1 MKRSFFEKN
10 AFWLALSL
18 VLCLVSAIGASLV
31 QTSAGSVT
39 VKDMRWET
47 SSGEMMSALLY
58 KPNGVSAENPVPA
71 IVVSHG
77 WWNNREM
84 QDANFVELSRRGYV
98 VVSIDMYGHG
108 NSDYLT
114 AGDEAVG
121 GTGMYDAVKLV
132 AQLPYVD
139 VDKIGVTGHS
149 NGARAANFSIPI
161 DDAADKPLIASVL
174 LVDNDGVYRDAEN
187 DNTYFNYY
195 GSRDVGIVADHYDEF
210 FFRSYDANGTAI
222 TPPRDYIGT
231 PNAQSFLAFG
241 EDPSGLTETVGAE
254 QIVTKKIDGRE
265 AVRVVYT
272 PAETHPWGPFSKTTT
287 SHVVSFFEQ
296 TLGAPTPISASSQ
309 VWQFKEAF
317 NALGLIGFV
326 MFLVAFARALLETRA
341 FAALKAPVAVPAL
354 ATSRR
359 GLLWFWGGLTVA
371 AVLGAWIYVAM
382 SQSPVFAG
390 IAFNVA
396 PSIFTQGA
404 VAFIALWAA
413 ITGVVGIVIMVI
425 SYLAFGRRE
434 GVNLRAVGVLP
445 GWRNFFQG
453 LGLSAVVV
461 AAAFGI
467 VFVLDY
473 FFKTDFRLWVVAIKA
488 FNPDKLAIAALYLPF
503 FAIFYVANSVAINSF
518 NRFTL
523 KGREWLNTAVL
534 ALFNSLGPIILVIAQ
549 YATFFITGET
559 IPGFGGIFSI
569 WLFPVIVI
577 LAVTAVISRKIY
589 RATNN
594 PYIGGFIN
602 AAVVTI
608 VSVTNTLTYN

>member
-1 MKRSFFEKN
+1 MKRSLVKKN
-10 AFWLALSL
+10 GFWLALSL
-18 VLCLVSAIGASLV
+18 VLCLVSAVGASLV

-58 KPNGVSAENPVPA
+58 KPNTASVDNPVPA

-114 AGDEAVG
+114 AGQEAVN

-132 AQLPYVD
+132 ADLPYVD

-161 DDAADKPLIASVL
+161 DDAADTPLIAAVL
-174 LVDNDGVYRDAEN
+174 LVDNDGVYRDAAN
-187 DNTYFNYY
+187 DNVYFNYY

-210 FFRSYDANGTAI
+210 FFRSYDANGTAL

-241 EDPSGLTETVGAE
+241 ADPTEASDEIGPSEV
-254 QIVTKKIDGRE
+254 VTQKIDGRE
-265 AVRVVYT
+265 AMRVVYT

-287 SHVVSFFEQ
+287 THVIAFFEQ
-296 TLGAPTPISASSQ
+296 ALGAPAPIAEANQ
-309 VWQFKEAF
+309 TWQFKEAF

-326 MFLVAFARALLETRA
+326 MFLVAFSRALLETRA
-341 FAALKAPVAVPAL
+341 FAGLKVQQSVTAVPN
-354 ATSRR
+354 SRR
-359 GLLWFWGGLTVA
+359 GLIWFWGGLVVS
-371 AVLGAWIYVAM
+371 AVVGAWIYVAM
-382 SQSPVFAG
+382 SQSPFFAT
-390 IAFNVA
+390 IAFNLA
-396 PSIFTQGA
+396 PSIFIQGA

-413 ITGVVGIVIMVI
+413 ITGVVGIIIMAI
-425 SYLAFGRRE
+425 SYFAFAKRDGLD
-434 GVNLRAVGVLP
+434 LRAVGVLP
-445 GWRNFFQG
+445 GWGNFFRG

-473 FFKTDFRLWVVAIKA
+473 FFKTDFRLWVIAVKA

-503 FAIFYVANSVAINSF
+503 FALFYVANSVAINSF

-534 ALFNSLGPIILVIAQ
+534 ALFNSLGPIILVVVQ

-569 WLFPVIVI
+569 WLIPVIVI

-608 VSVTNTLTYN
+608 ISVTNTLTYS